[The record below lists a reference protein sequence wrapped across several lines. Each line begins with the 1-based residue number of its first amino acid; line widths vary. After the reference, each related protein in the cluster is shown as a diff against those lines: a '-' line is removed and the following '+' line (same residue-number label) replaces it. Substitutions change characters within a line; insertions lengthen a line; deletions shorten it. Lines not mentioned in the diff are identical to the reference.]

1 MRGLSRVFWNREEEK
16 PKLFSSPVNNRCRGQ
31 RKAQKGSQRELEYGG
46 TPFASLQG
54 EAALEKKG
62 QYSLGLSYELVGSV
76 VAGVVA
82 WPWIASLEV
91 KLGTWHPFLPS
102 LFQRG
107 IDRLGEKER
116 SKQRRERGVLILS
129 WNCWVNFW
137 KGKGRRVWKGAGK
150 QTRELK
156 TKGWLNL
163 AGWAIFNLSNFKIVF
178 KKNS

>member
-31 RKAQKGSQRELEYGG
+31 RKAQKSSQRELEYGG

-107 IDRLGEKER
+107 MDRLREKER
-116 SKQRRERGVLILS
+116 SNQRREWGVLILS